1 MTPRLSAPTGERPD
15 PFRVRGAAAEIA
27 EQMRASGATYLRAT
41 TIIGHPVF
49 EIARPGGRWRCLR
62 LRNNPPHTC
71 AAYTIR
77 AARRRFNQFSEGG
90 LHT

>member
-1 MTPRLSAPTGERPD
+1 MEHTRALRLSQPVGNRPD
-15 PFRVRGAAAEIA
+15 PFRVRAAAAEIA
-27 EQMRASGATYLRAT
+27 ERMRESGATYIRAT

-49 EIARPGGRWRCLR
+49 EIARPGGIWRCLR

-77 AARRRFNQFSEGG
+77 AVSRLRRRAA
-90 LHT
+90 